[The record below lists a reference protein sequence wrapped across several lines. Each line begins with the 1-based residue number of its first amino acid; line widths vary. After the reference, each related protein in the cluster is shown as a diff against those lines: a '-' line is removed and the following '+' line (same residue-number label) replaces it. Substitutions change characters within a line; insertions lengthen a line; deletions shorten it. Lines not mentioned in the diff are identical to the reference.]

1 MPRFFVSYSR
11 ADRRFVDDFIPLLEP
26 VYGRDSVWFD
36 DQIPGGV
43 DWWEM
48 ILGEV
53 RRCDIFIYLLS
64 NDSLTSP
71 YCQDE
76 CREALRLN
84 KPILQVIAR
93 PKTEIKANLPDDLKG
108 LLKLQYVD
116 LSKIDL
122 PANTKLHAAI
132 RALEAR
138 LANNA
143 AARPEP
149 VVDVNTAIVNFFQAD
164 KEGKWGLAREWLA
177 RIRLAGNVPNFFDL
191 DTYEKSVLANEAR
204 DQQYAVLQIMAQHDT
219 PARIWNA
226 LQIFW
231 QTYPG
236 YDPDTLARFK
246 PPPPKPSDPLT
257 EATARALLVLPQPF
271 VWMPV
276 SAGRVTLIE
285 NYDDQ
290 SYFGKKGEAR
300 VFDVPNF
307 ALAKYPITNAQ
318 FERFIADNGY
328 TTQAFWTAEGWK
340 LKEKQGWKEP
350 RYWADSKWNQPD
362 CPVVGVSWFE
372 AAAFCLWLSRKTG
385 DNIHLPTE
393 QMWQRAAGGDEG
405 LAYPWGNEWDGERCN
420 NSVSPFSS
428 DRTSPV
434 TQYEGKGDSPFSI
447 VDISGNVWEWCLT
460 DYDTGNQDSKKS
472 ANRRVLRGGAW
483 GLDDTE
489 GFRADFRV
497 RLNPD
502 YWNDFIGFRPARS

>member
-11 ADRRFVDDFIPLLEP
+11 ADRRFVDDFVPLLEP

-93 PKTEIKANLPDDLKG
+93 PKTDIKANLPDDLKA

-122 PANTKLHAAI
+122 PATTKLHAAI
-132 RALEAR
+132 RALESR
-138 LANNA
+138 LANNTP
-143 AARPEP
+143 ARPEP

-177 RIRLAGNVPNFFDL
+177 KIRLAGNVPNFFDL
-191 DTYEKSVLANEAR
+191 DAYEKSVLANEAR

-246 PPPPKPSDPLT
+246 PPPPKRSTSLDLFPK
-257 EATARALLVLPQPF
+257 PF
-271 VWMPV
+271 EWIDIP
-276 SAGRVTLIE
+276 AGKVTLIPDE
-285 NYDDQ
+285 ADKKE
-290 SYFGKKGEAR
+290 SYLKQNT
-300 VFDVPNF
+300 VVDVSAF
-307 ALAKYPITNAQ
+307 AIAKYPLTNAQ
-318 FERFIADNGY
+318 FTLFIQADGY
-328 TTQAFWTAEGWK
+328 NQQKWWTPEGW
-340 LKEKQGWKEP
+340 QARTSNNWTQP
-350 RYWADSKWNQPD
+350 RYWEDVKWNQPD
-362 CPVVGVSWFE
+362 HPVVGISWYE
-372 AAAFCLWLSRKTG
+372 SVAFCLWLSQATG
-385 DNIHLPTE
+385 EKIRLPSE
-393 QMWQRAAGGDEG
+393 REWQRAAQGDTG
-405 LAYPWGNEWDGERCN
+405 WDYPYGPKFDKSRCN
-420 NSVSPFSS
+420 FN
-428 DRTSPV
+428 TSGTTPV
-434 TQYEGKGDSPFSI
+434 TQYPDGASPYG
-447 VDISGNVWEWCLT
+447 VMDMSGNVWEWCSTL
-460 DYDTGNQDSKKS
+460 YQTGDNGLYGADV
-472 ANRRVLRGGAW
+472 RVLRGGSW
-483 GLDDTE
+483 RFITLDVLRVVYRDWIYPDLRDSNL
-489 GFRADFRV
+489 GFRCV
-497 RLNPD
+497 RSLE
-502 YWNDFIGFRPARS
+502 